1 MIIGNENIQSSIA
14 GTDFKIKA
22 SAKAFKILSNNL
34 YRDKPLAICR
44 ELICNAID
52 SHTAAG
58 KADVPVEVTVP
69 SSLNPNL
76 IVEDFGLG
84 LSREEVKQIYTT
96 YFESTKADS
105 NELVGGLGLGSKS
118 PFAYTQSFSVI
129 ARKDGIENTFVA
141 FIGANGMPQITC
153 LNTTTTDK
161 CNGVRVEVPVARG
174 DADTFR
180 TALQKLQWFEV
191 MPTVHGWGEPIMKQN
206 PAYDK
211 LQKNGFAFV
220 ATNDYVNLVYAVMG
234 NVAYPVD
241 PYQVANLRK
250 ELHTL
255 SEYSVNSKLFIRF
268 DIGELDITPGREDL
282 SYDINT
288 QQAIL
293 AAVER
298 VRVTIFDTVVK
309 ISVSDI
315 SLDDKL
321 AQLADAGIN
330 RQSCIFDIIR
340 THALR
345 FKPSDDFTLVG
356 RCSHIPNGQ
365 QKLISSTESLC
376 PVGTNDLS
384 FCSFYYN
391 NKDVLFVEAADGHS
405 IRHCIRAV
413 MAIYNT
419 RTVIEI
425 PQMDAEQRKYFDNVI
440 GKPIHLASDVKN
452 AVKEYRKDNKTLT
465 VPPTVK
471 HADDRIVVNG
481 NPLFLSEYTPDKLKF
496 VTDEYYVEFYKTLY
510 PSARIAKVSTIYR
523 AKIER
528 NGFEVLDCDRR
539 RSYTEKESFQI
550 ENRLASSMTKND
562 YSRLIVDIVRS
573 HLGSSTWG
581 NWGRQYNEYLCWF
594 NYTSLVD
601 YFADKLIVDI
611 PDNFDYNPILSLRH
625 IMTVDSI
632 PSTIL
637 LHVFE
642 KYGNAVKEKIRQVT
656 IDNPILYLLSSR
668 NGTDDVQI
676 MLDTLE
682 KLKGK

>member
-58 KADVPVEVTVP
+58 KADIPVEVTVP

-84 LSREEVKQIYTT
+84 LSREEVEQIYTT

-141 FIGANGMPQITC
+141 FIGANGMPQISC
-153 LNTTTTDK
+153 LNTTNTDK
-161 CNGVRVEVPVARG
+161 CNGVRVEVPVAQG
-174 DADTFR
+174 DADVFR
-180 TALQKLQWFEV
+180 NALQKLQWFEV
-191 MPTVHGWGEPIMKQN
+191 MPIIHGWGEPIMNQN

-211 LQKNGFAFV
+211 LQTNGFAFV
-220 ATNDYVNLVYAVMG
+220 VTNGYVNIVYAVMG

-250 ELHTL
+250 ELLTL

-282 SYDINT
+282 SYDIDT
-288 QQAIL
+288 QRAIL
-293 AAVER
+293 SAVER
-298 VRVTIFDTVVK
+298 VRETILDTVAK
-309 ISVSDI
+309 ISASDI
-315 SLDDKL
+315 SLHDKL
-321 AQLADAGIN
+321 TQLADAGIN
-330 RQSCIFDIIR
+330 RQSCIIDIIR

-345 FKPSDDFTLVG
+345 VKPSDDFTLVG
-356 RCSHIPNGQ
+356 RCSHIPTGQ

-376 PVGTNDLS
+376 PVGTIDLG

-391 NKDVLFVEAADGHS
+391 NKDKELLFVEAADGHS

-425 PQMDAEQRKYFDNVI
+425 PQMSTEQRKYFDNVI
-440 GKPIHLASDVKN
+440 GKPIHLASDIKN
-452 AVKEYRKDNKTLT
+452 AVKEYRKASKPLT
-465 VPPTVK
+465 STPTVK
-471 HADDRIVVNG
+471 HADDRIVVG
-481 NPLFLSEYTPDKLKF
+481 SNPLFLSEYTPDKLKF
-496 VTDEYYVEFYKTLY
+496 VTDEYYVEFYKALY
-510 PSARIAKVSTIYR
+510 PSARIAKVSSIYR

-539 RSYTEKESFQI
+539 RSYTEEESFQI
-550 ENRLASSMTKND
+550 ETRLASSMTKND
-562 YSRLIVDIVRS
+562 YSRLIVDIVRI
-573 HLGSSTWG
+573 HLGTSTWG
-581 NWGRQYNEYLCWF
+581 NWGRTYNEYLCWF

-611 PDNFDYNPILSLRH
+611 PDNFDYNTANNNID
-625 IMTVDSI
+625 IDSI

-656 IDNPILYLLSSR
+656 IDNPILYFLSSR
-668 NGTDDVQI
+668 SGTDDVQI